1 MPVQLHKR
9 IVVHAIVD
17 DAYDG
22 VIRLLADA
30 QRIRLILDHLQV
42 VSAADSTTTLE
53 AVMSVPAGMDIE
65 HLAVRFARHPTV
77 RSASCVASPE
87 SLGANAPE
95 CLAA

>member
-1 MPVQLHKR
+1 MPEQLLKP

-17 DAYDG
+17 NAYND
-22 VIRLLADA
+22 VIRFLADA
-30 QRIRLILDHLQV
+30 QRIGLILDHLQV

-53 AVMSVPAGMDIE
+53 AVMSVPAGTDIE

-77 RSASCVASPE
+77 RSASCVASQE
-87 SLGANAPE
+87 SLGANTPE